1 MRVKLSYN
9 DMTLILGLLE
19 AQLKSIE
26 TSIAGMKDEIREIEQ
41 EQSTCQEDDMY
52 EDARM
57 RHEELRNAL
66 VTDYKRAD
74 ELKNLIEH
82 MRKTR

>member
-19 AQLKSIE
+19 DQLKSIE
-26 TSIAGMKDEIREIEQ
+26 TGIAGMKNEIREIEQ
-41 EQSTCQEDDMY
+41 EQNTCWEDNMY

>member
-19 AQLKSIE
+19 VQLKSIE
-26 TSIAGMKDEIREIEQ
+26 TGIVGMKDEIREIEQ
-41 EQSTCQEDDMY
+41 EQSTCWEDNMY